1 MESIVHFDEIL
12 DGVEKLSLEEQET
25 LIDILNRRVIDRR
38 RLELAKEIQEAQK
51 EFQEGS
57 VKPVTPDEL
66 MKEILS

>member
-12 DGVEKLSLEEQET
+12 DDVEKLSLEEQET

-57 VKPVTPDEL
+57 VKTVTPDEL

>member
-12 DGVEKLSLEEQET
+12 DDVEKLSLEEQET

-57 VKPVTPDEL
+57 VKTVTPDEL
-66 MKEILS
+66 MREILS

>member
-1 MESIVHFDEIL
+1 MESMVRFDEIL
-12 DGVEKLSLEEQET
+12 DDVEKLSLEEQET

>member
-1 MESIVHFDEIL
+1 MDSMAHFDEIL
-12 DGVEKLSLEEQET
+12 DDVEKLSLEEQET

-66 MKEILS
+66 MKEVLS